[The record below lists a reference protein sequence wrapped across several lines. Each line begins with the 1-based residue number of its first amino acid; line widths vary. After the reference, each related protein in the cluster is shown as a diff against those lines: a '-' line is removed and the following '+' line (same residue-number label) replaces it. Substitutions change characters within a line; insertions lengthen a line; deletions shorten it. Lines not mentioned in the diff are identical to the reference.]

1 MKKYFF
7 PLLICAIF
15 IFIAALF
22 LTPSFTQKCTEQ
34 LLMCV
39 EETSSLNVMLR
50 LWANLK
56 CVFYNVVCVLGGLFV

>member
-7 PLLICAIF
+7 PLFVCAIF

-39 EETSSLNVMLR
+39 EETSSLNVMFR
-50 LWANLK
+50 LWGNLK
-56 CVFYNVVCVLGGLFV
+56 CVYYNVVCVFGGLSI